1 MQTHL
6 QGASDELATFNSQLQ
21 CFPQL
26 GWVRVTCEMSLDKHP
41 VDLPIW
47 LLWIVNTWN
56 TKPNFFASLLHHS
69 TSIGDW
75 SLRDISKKSV
85 VDVNHTAHTPFCTM
99 WMTVMRTPIVLLCQ
113 HSWQGLYLLNCLQC
127 IRNLSRGYYEV
138 PFWAVAR
145 LSVWNFSGIHFT
157 LPLMW
162 LEVVNQGRKSNWLGL
177 LRPLEFAII
186 L

>member
-41 VDLPIW
+41 VNLPIW
-47 LLWIVNTWN
+47 LFWIVNTRN
-56 TKPNFFASLLHHS
+56 TKPIFFASLLHHS
-69 TSIGDW
+69 TSISDW
-75 SLRDISKKSV
+75 SLCNISKNISSWCQS
-85 VDVNHTAHTPFCTM
+85 HSTYTLCTM

-113 HSWQGLYLLNCLQC
+113 HSWRGLYLLNCPQC

-177 LRPLEFAII
+177 LRPLEFAIM